1 MNARNFK
8 EKIDLFIYASS
19 SSIYGNN
26 KITKPE
32 SFMQLQK
39 TIEDMSYVYH
49 RIYKINFI
57 GLRFFTVYG
66 SWGRPDMFVYKFIE
80 KFQNKVIDIYN
91 FGNIKEVLLILTM

>member
-1 MNARNFK
+1 
-8 EKIDLFIYASS
+8 
-19 SSIYGNN
+19 
-26 KITKPE
+26 
-32 SFMQLQK
+32 MQLQK

-80 KFQNKVIDIYN
+80 KVSK
-91 FGNIKEVLLILTM
+91 IKLLIFITLVT